1 MSRWTFAADVNYR
14 LKAKESLLWPNDVS
28 PATKRAGTVR
38 NRNGIPQVGA
48 SRKGREGHRVNT
60 QIQVLRIVSAATA
73 AFIIFLIVHNALQAF
88 SQAGSVLTNA

>member
-1 MSRWTFAADVNYR
+1 MTYPQQRDALVPSGD
-14 LKAKESLLWPNDVS
+14 
-28 PATKRAGTVR
+28 
-38 NRNGIPQVGA
+38 RNGIPQMGA
-48 SRKGREGHRVNT
+48 SSEGREGHRVNT

>member
-38 NRNGIPQVGA
+38 GQKRYPPSGGVEE
-48 SRKGREGHRVNT
+48 REGRVT
-60 QIQVLRIVSAATA
+60 
-73 AFIIFLIVHNALQAF
+73 
-88 SQAGSVLTNA
+88 G